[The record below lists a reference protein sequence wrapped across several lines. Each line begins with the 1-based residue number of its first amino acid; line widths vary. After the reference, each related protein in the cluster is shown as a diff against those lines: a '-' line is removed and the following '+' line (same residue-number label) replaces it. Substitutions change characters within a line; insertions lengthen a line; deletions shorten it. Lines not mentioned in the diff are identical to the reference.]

1 MNTILRLLL
10 SILILSFLFSCGNPQ
25 KTKEKNT
32 ESTTSEPKSSAIK
45 VLNFATFHMGY
56 TSDARSMEFDENNKK
71 NVDSIHQI
79 AKILSTFKPTVI
91 AVETTPDYNKTLQKN
106 YSAYLKNPNIDFEE
120 PDEIELLAFEIGRLS
135 DVKRIYGI
143 DHKLEYNY
151 GIGSEITNSI
161 DSITLNNFQ
170 SNPFK
175 SIPNLNPFESGL
187 SLEEKLIRIN
197 HPKFL
202 DLLITVNA
210 DILTYAGT
218 ENGFEGA
225 DEAAKY
231 YKRNLRIYSNL
242 NRLKLSNNDRVF
254 ILSGGSHTAFLRE
267 FMKRDERYEMVNTFD
282 YLK

>member
-1 MNTILRLLL
+1 MNIFKTLL
-10 SILILSFLFSCGNPQ
+10 SILILSLFFSCDNQQ
-25 KTKEKNT
+25 KTEEKND
-32 ESTTSEPKSSAIK
+32 ESMIIEPKGSAIK

-56 TSDARSMEFDENNKK
+56 TSDAHSMEFDENNKK

-79 AKILSTFKPTVI
+79 AQILSTFKPTVI
-91 AVETTPDYNKTLQKN
+91 VVETTPNYNKTLQKN
-106 YSAYLKNPNIDFEE
+106 YSTYLKNTNTDFEN
-120 PDEIELLAFEIGRLS
+120 PDEVELLAFEIGRLS

-151 GIGSEITNSI
+151 GIGSEIVNSI
-161 DSITLNNFQ
+161 DSITHNNFQ
-170 SNPFK
+170 LNPFK
-175 SIPNLNPFESGL
+175 SIPNLNPFENGL
-187 SLEEKLIRIN
+187 SLKEKLVRMN
-197 HPKFL
+197 HPKLL
-202 DLLITVNA
+202 DLLITANA

-231 YKRNLRIYSNL
+231 YQRNLRIYSNL
-242 NRLKLSNNDRVF
+242 NRLKLNNDDKVF

-267 FMKRDERYEMVNTFD
+267 FMKRDEKYEMVNTFD

>member
-1 MNTILRLLL
+1 MNILKIVLN
-10 SILILSFLFSCGNPQ
+10 ILILSLFFSCENQQ
-25 KTKEKNT
+25 KNEEKND
-32 ESTTSEPKSSAIK
+32 ESMIIEPKSSAIE

-56 TSDARSMEFDENNKK
+56 TNDARSMEFDENNKK

-79 AKILSTFKPTVI
+79 AQILSIFKPTVI
-91 AVETTPDYNKTLQKN
+91 VVETTPDYNEILQRN
-106 YSAYLKNPNIDFEE
+106 YSTYLKNTNTDFEE
-120 PDEIELLAFEIGRLS
+120 PNEVELLAFEIGRLS
-135 DVKRIYGI
+135 EVKQIYGI

-151 GIGSEITNSI
+151 RIGSEIVNSI
-161 DSITLNNFQ
+161 DSTTHNNFQ

-175 SIPNLNPFESGL
+175 SVPNLNPFENGL
-187 SLEEKLIRIN
+187 SLKEKLIRMN
-197 HPKFL
+197 HPKLL
-202 DLLITVNA
+202 DLLITANA

-231 YKRNLRIYSNL
+231 YQRNLRIYSNL
-242 NRLKLSNNDRVF
+242 NRLKLNNNDKIF

-267 FMKRDERYEMVNTFD
+267 FMERDEKYEMINTFD